1 MATSKLVSVIV
12 PAYNHEKFI
21 ESCIE
26 SIVAQTY
33 KKIELIIINDGS
45 TDNTHGKI
53 ISLVEQYRK
62 RFDNVVYITRENKGT
77 AATLNELISLAKGE
91 FIFQIAS
98 DDMAKPCAIKTLH
111 AFMAHNRRYAL
122 VVGDNEIIDSAN
134 RRVYWDQD
142 RNNVDDV
149 SQAVY
154 KTFVDFLQSR
164 RKDFNF
170 KSEQFGDLS
179 TLLKGNY
186 IPNGKMFRK
195 SALLEVGGYM
205 ENTVEDW
212 YINIQLARKFKL
224 KYIDKPLLC
233 YRWHSNN
240 TIKNRAYM
248 KKLAKNM
255 KKVIASVD
263 PDKSYISRIKRL
275 FHRIIKKMNITKRL
289 YQNRHN
295 G

>member
-1 MATSKLVSVIV
+1 MATSELVSVII

-21 ESCIE
+21 ETCIE

-62 RFDNVVYITRENKGT
+62 RFENVVYIARENKGT

-91 FIFQIAS
+91 FIFQISS
-98 DDMAKPCAIKTLH
+98 DDMAKPYAIQTLH
-111 AFMAHNRRYAL
+111 AFMARNPGYAL
-122 VVGDNEIIDSAN
+122 AVGDNEIIDSDN

-142 RNNVDDV
+142 RNNIDDI
-149 SQAVY
+149 SKAVY
-154 KTFVDFLQSR
+154 KTFVDFLQSK

-170 KSEQFGDLS
+170 KSEKFGDLP
-179 TLLKGNY
+179 TLLRGNY

-224 KYIDKPLLC
+224 KYIDKPLFC

-240 TIKNRAYM
+240 TIKNRAYI
-248 KKLAKNM
+248 KKLSKNM
-255 KKVIASVD
+255 KKVIESAN

-275 FHRIIKKMNITKRL
+275 FHRIMSQETVP
-289 YQNRHN
+289 
-295 G
+295 

>member
-1 MATSKLVSVIV
+1 MATGKLVSVII

-33 KKIELIIINDGS
+33 KQIELIIINDGS

-62 RFDNVVYITRENKGT
+62 RFENVVYIARENRGT
-77 AATLNELISLAKGE
+77 ATTLNELLSLAKGE

-98 DDMAKPCAIKTLH
+98 DDMAKPYAIQTLH
-111 AFMAHNRRYAL
+111 AFMARNPGYAL
-122 VVGDNEIIDSAN
+122 AVGDNEIIDSDN

-142 RNNVDDV
+142 RNNVDDI

-170 KSEQFGDLS
+170 KSKKFGDLP

-195 SALLEVGGYM
+195 SALLEVGGYR

-224 KYIDKPLLC
+224 KYIDKPLFC

-248 KKLAKNM
+248 KKRAKNM
-255 KKVIASVD
+255 KKFIASAN

-275 FHRIIKKMNITKRL
+275 FHRIIRKLDITKRL
-289 YQNRHN
+289 YQSRHN